1 MELVSYE
8 YIVLVT
14 TMPYET
20 PPLSPFTA
28 KRGDAYSSQARATT
42 EGSPQGAGEAKS
54 KPLR

>member
-20 PPLSPFTA
+20 PALVA
-28 KRGDAYSSQARATT
+28 LYRERGDADSSQARATT
-42 EGSPQGAGEAKS
+42 VGSPQGAGEAKS
-54 KPLR
+54 KSLR